1 MTIVKNLEAKI
12 RLAAITAIASLII
25 ALLIVIVVSISAFQ
39 QVENARK
46 TIYLLDNNIPLMA
59 RQTSMQMNRPAEYR
73 ADVDLFHSIFF
84 DLTPDDKYIEYQ
96 MKKAMYLVDESGVQQ
111 YNNLKEKGYFTS
123 ILSTSSVLTLQ
134 TDSIYLD
141 MPRKYFRY
149 YGKQEIDRR
158 STQVTRSLVTEG
170 YLRDIPRSQNNPHGV
185 LITGWKTLENK
196 DLSNVQ
202 KNTF

>member
-1 MTIVKNLEAKI
+1 MSIVKNLEAKI

-25 ALLIVIVVSISAFQ
+25 ALLMVIVVSISAYK

-158 STQVTRSLVTEG
+158 STQVTRSLITEG

>member
-25 ALLIVIVVSISAFQ
+25 ALLMVIVVSISAYK

>member
-25 ALLIVIVVSISAFQ
+25 ALLMVIVVSISAYK

-158 STQVTRSLVTEG
+158 STQVTRSLITEG

>member
-25 ALLIVIVVSISAFQ
+25 ALLMVIVVSISAYQ

-158 STQVTRSLVTEG
+158 STQVTRSLITEG